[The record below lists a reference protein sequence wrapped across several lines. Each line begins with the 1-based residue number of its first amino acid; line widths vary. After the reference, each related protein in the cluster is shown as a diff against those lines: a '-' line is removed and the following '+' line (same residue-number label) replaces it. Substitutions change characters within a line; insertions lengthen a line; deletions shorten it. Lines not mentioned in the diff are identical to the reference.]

1 MKKTNYLTMTIL
13 LLLNIF
19 PASVFAAREV
29 PEIIDNP
36 KEVPIEV
43 QAMFNRLD
51 EIKVMDKSNLNSIQ
65 KKELRNEVKTIK
77 AELRTTNNG
86 VYLSIGAIII
96 IILLLILI
104 L

>member
-1 MKKTNYLTMTIL
+1 MY
-13 LLLNIF
+13 
-19 PASVFAAREV
+19 
-29 PEIIDNP
+29 
-36 KEVPIEV
+36 
-43 QAMFNRLD
+43 NRLN
-51 EIKVMDKSNLNSIQ
+51 EIKTMDRSNLNSIQ
-65 KKELRNEVKTIK
+65 KKVLRKEIKTIK

>member
-1 MKKTNYLTMTIL
+1 MKKSIYLLTTIVL
-13 LLLNIF
+13 LFNIF
-19 PASVFAAREV
+19 PASVFAATKV
-29 PEIIDNP
+29 PEII
-36 KEVPIEV
+36 ESRIAVPIEV
-43 QAMFNRLD
+43 QAMYNRLN
-51 EIKVMDKSNLNSIQ
+51 EIKVMDKSHLNSIQ
-65 KKELRNEVKTIK
+65 KKELRKEVKTIK

>member
-1 MKKTNYLTMTIL
+1 MKKSTYLLMTMVL
-13 LLLNIF
+13 LLSIF
-19 PASVFAAREV
+19 PANLIASEKT
-29 PEIIDNP
+29 PLIIENT

-43 QAMFNRLD
+43 QAMYNRLN
-51 EIKVMDKSNLNSIQ
+51 EIKSMDKSNLNSIQ
-65 KKELRNEVKTIK
+65 KKELRKEIKTIK

>member
-1 MKKTNYLTMTIL
+1 MKKSNYLLMAMVL
-13 LLLNIF
+13 LLSVF
-19 PASVFAAREV
+19 PARIFAAE
-29 PEIIDNP
+29 PPLIIIENP
-36 KEVPIEV
+36 KDVPVEV
-43 QAMFNRLD
+43 QAMYNRLN
-51 EIKVMDKSNLNSIQ
+51 EIKAMDKSNLNSIQ
-65 KKELRNEVKTIK
+65 KKELRKEIKTIK

>member
-1 MKKTNYLTMTIL
+1 MKKSNYLLMTMVL
-13 LLLNIF
+13 LLSIS
-19 PASVFAAREV
+19 PANVFATIKA
-29 PEIIDNP
+29 PEIIENP

-43 QAMFNRLD
+43 QALYNRLN
-51 EIKVMDKSNLNSIQ
+51 EIKTMDRSNLNSIQ
-65 KKELRNEVKTIK
+65 KKVLRNEVKTIK

>member
-1 MKKTNYLTMTIL
+1 MKKSNYLLMAMVL
-13 LLLNIF
+13 LLSVF
-19 PASVFAAREV
+19 PARIFAAE
-29 PEIIDNP
+29 PHLIIIENP
-36 KEVPIEV
+36 KDVPVEV
-43 QAMFNRLD
+43 QAMYNRLN
-51 EIKVMDKSNLNSIQ
+51 EIKAMDKSNLNSIQ
-65 KKELRNEVKTIK
+65 KKELRKEIKTIK

>member
-1 MKKTNYLTMTIL
+1 MKKSIYLLMAMV
-13 LLLNIF
+13 LLLNTFPTGIF
-19 PASVFAAREV
+19 ASEKA
-29 PEIIDNP
+29 PIIIENP

-43 QAMFNRLD
+43 QSMLNRLE
-51 EIKVMDKSNLNSIQ
+51 EIKALDKSKLNSIQ
-65 KKELRNEVKTIK
+65 KKEIRKEIKTIK
-77 AELRTTNNG
+77 SQLKTTNNG

>member
-1 MKKTNYLTMTIL
+1 MKKSNYLLMAMVL
-13 LLLNIF
+13 LLSVF
-19 PASVFAAREV
+19 PARIIAAE
-29 PEIIDNP
+29 PPLIIIENP
-36 KEVPIEV
+36 KDVPFEV
-43 QAMFNRLD
+43 QAMYKRLK
-51 EIKVMDKSNLNSIQ
+51 EIKAMDKSNLNSIQ
-65 KKELRNEVKTIK
+65 KKELRKEIKTIK

>member
-1 MKKTNYLTMTIL
+1 MKKSNYLLMAML
-13 LLLNIF
+13 LLLSVF
-19 PASVFAAREV
+19 PARIFAAET
-29 PEIIDNP
+29 PSIIIENP
-36 KEVPIEV
+36 KDVPVEV
-43 QAMFNRLD
+43 QAMYKRLN
-51 EIKVMDKSNLNSIQ
+51 EIKIMDKSNLNSIQ
-65 KKELRNEVKTIK
+65 KKELRKEIKTIK

>member
-1 MKKTNYLTMTIL
+1 MKKSIYLFMAMA

-19 PASVFAAREV
+19 PNRIYASEKV
-29 PEIIDNP
+29 PVIIENP

-43 QAMFNRLD
+43 QSMFNRLD
-51 EIKVMDKSNLNSIQ
+51 EIKAMDKSNLNSVQ
-65 KKELRNEVKTIK
+65 KKELRKEIKTIK
-77 AELRTTNNG
+77 SQLRTTNNG